1 MDTHTTLHRSPAS
14 TTTVD
19 RLDATAGRGALLL
32 LTLAATAWATWAPA
46 QTTSEMRPRPAERRP
61 VVTCGGDQLDGVCA
75 AWCSGN
81 PLERL
86 YDADCFSC
94 DQLTPP
100 EPKRACMTPDEP
112 CEIHE
117 GIARLGMMV
126 ASGRYDDRLM
136 RDTVLAYWD
145 ASAWDLSVHW
155 GASSL
160 DGFVVYSVVRAAL
173 EFEPL
178 LENHPTTRMAMACM
192 LRDHADRGVPTTA
205 DNGRRMF
212 HGGATAWNSWS
223 EDYIGFAV
231 GLAAA
236 DAWLSAKDDT
246 GEYFDDYYA
255 SVGDAIDAAFSV
267 SDGAGP
273 LTLTVTDDPDPDST
287 VDGPSV
293 MLRNHGEYSPVYA
306 TVVLKH
312 LTDVNAIY
320 RAAGLPP
327 YVTCDSKPATFDDLY
342 RWLLGK
348 IEPNPEGAGYV
359 FRSDGCQR
367 SDGQLSY
374 CDDRPGD
381 PPGTAG
387 AWREPGHY
395 PLAAS
400 LPELCVAEGI
410 EMFSASCE
418 WVGPAGIE
426 QTPYS
431 WVFNCVFTEEV
442 GAWSQG
448 IETTGQSK

>member
-1 MDTHTTLHRSPAS
+1 MDTHTTLHRSSAS
-14 TTTVD
+14 TTTVA
-19 RLDATAGRGALLL
+19 RVDAAVARGALLL
-32 LTLAATAWATWAPA
+32 LTLTLVAWARSAPA
-46 QTTSEMRPRPAERRP
+46 QMYPGVRPREVGRRP
-61 VVTCGGDQLDGVCA
+61 VPTCGGDQLDGVCA
-75 AWCSGN
+75 GWCSGS
-81 PLERL
+81 PLEPL

-100 EPKRACMTPDEP
+100 EPKRACMTLDEP

-117 GIARLGMMV
+117 GITRLGMMV

-136 RDTVLAYWD
+136 QDTVLAYWD
-145 ASAWDLSVHW
+145 AGAWDLSVNW

-160 DGFVVYSVVRAAL
+160 DGFVVYSVVRTAL

-178 LENHPTTRMAMACM
+178 LRNHPTTRMAMACM

-205 DNGRRMF
+205 DNGQRSF
-212 HGGATAWNSWS
+212 HGGPTAWNTWS

-246 GEYFDDYYA
+246 GTYFDEYYEP
-255 SVGDAIDAAFSV
+255 VGEAIDAAFSV
-267 SDGAGP
+267 SENVGP
-273 LTLTVTDDPDPDST
+273 TTLTVADDPDPESA

-306 TVVLKH
+306 TVLLKH
-312 LTDVNAIY
+312 VADVNAIF

-327 YVTCDSKPATFDDLY
+327 YVTCDSKPDSFDDLY
-342 RWLLGK
+342 SWVLGK

-367 SDGQLSY
+367 SDGELSY

-395 PLAAS
+395 PLAES
-400 LPELCVAEGI
+400 LPELCVDEGL

-426 QTPYS
+426 QTTYN

-448 IETTGQSK
+448 VETIDRSK